1 VTAASAGPDGPPGST
16 PQRSRG
22 VALVAAAA
30 AAAGVVIAVAVT
42 TSSAPADSADDR
54 APTPSTET
62 VEAVSRPPARTVRV
76 PAREAVPA
84 GSQINPERPDLIVL
98 PSGTRVRVRLA
109 STLRNGTFAVPA
121 NIDAAGWW
129 DGGARIGDPFG
140 AILIAGHV
148 DSAVQGLGPFAELLG
163 VGTGDPVVLESRQL
177 RQAFVIR
184 SVALLP
190 KAELA
195 EQSGLFAVDG
205 APRLILVT
213 CAGPF
218 DADAGGYQNLAVV
231 TATPSGGVE
240 DH

>member
-1 VTAASAGPDGPPGST
+1 MAAASAGPDRPPGSA
-16 PQRSRG
+16 PQRRRG

-30 AAAGVVIAVAVT
+30 AAAGVVIAVVA
-42 TSSAPADSADDR
+42 TSIGSPADSTYES
-54 APTPSTET
+54 APMSPAET
-62 VEAVSRPPARTVRV
+62 VTASSRPSARAVRV

-98 PSGTRVRVRLA
+98 PSGTRVRVRIA
-109 STLRNGTFAVPA
+109 STLGDGTFAVPA

-140 AILIAGHV
+140 ATLIAGHV

-163 VGTGDPVVLESRQL
+163 VGTGDPVILESQHL
-177 RQAFVIR
+177 RQAFTIR
-184 SVALLP
+184 SVDLLP

-195 EQSGLFAVDG
+195 DQSGLFAVDG
-205 APRLILVT
+205 APRLVLVT

-218 DADAGGYQNLAVV
+218 DAADGGYQNLAVV
-231 TATPSGGVE
+231 TATPSRGVE